1 MMSVIDFVLGMCI
14 SNLLEVKEKLKLLF
28 DICDDDG
35 DHCMR
40 PAEILL
46 ML

>member
-1 MMSVIDFVLGMCI
+1 MSVIDFVLGLCLM
-14 SNLLEVKEKLKLLF
+14 SNLPEKEKIKLMF

>member
-1 MMSVIDFVLGMCI
+1 MAVIDFVLAMCVI
-14 SNLLEVKEKLKLLF
+14 SNLQDKEKLKLIF